1 MTRRGEM
8 EDTGAI
14 RRDRETAETG
24 INPDRHRSICFAPG
38 STKTRT
44 EHRHRTGSRRKNP
57 VRNPE
62 ESPVGDGGT
71 PI

>member
-1 MTRRGEM
+1 MTRRGDM
-8 EDTGAI
+8 ENTGAV

-24 INPDRHRSICFAPG
+24 INSDRHWGICFAPG

-44 EHRHRTGSRRKNP
+44 EYRYRTGSRRKNP
-57 VRNPE
+57 VRDPE
-62 ESPVGDGGT
+62 ESPVGDRGT